1 MPDDSLPEAD
11 RIDGLPHPREA
22 SAVIGQ
28 EAAEAAFL
36 EAYGSGSLHHAWLL
50 TGPRGVGKATLAW
63 RIARFLLA
71 TPPMNDGGLFGAPE
85 APTSLD
91 IDPDHPVAR
100 RLMAGSEGRFLHLR
114 RTYDDKGKRMR
125 QAITVDEARGLKS
138 FFALS
143 AADGG
148 RRVVLV
154 DAADDMNVSAANAI
168 LKVLEEPPEG
178 VVFLLISH
186 QPGRLLP
193 TIRSRCRV
201 LRCETLAPEDIARAL
216 PEDASETTS
225 PEALGEL
232 AAGSVGDAAQLSQRE
247 GLATY
252 AEIVSLLG
260 QAPSIDRSRA
270 LKLAESAAGRQD
282 EERFDLLVRLIDQFL
297 ARLAKTGA
305 GRPPIVEA
313 APGEAQVLTKLAAT
327 PEAAR
332 HWADLQQSLGARVRR
347 GRAVNLD
354 PAALI
359 LDMVLRINQAAAH
372 TVA

>member
-71 TPPMNDGGLFGAPE
+71 TPPTDDGGLFGAPE